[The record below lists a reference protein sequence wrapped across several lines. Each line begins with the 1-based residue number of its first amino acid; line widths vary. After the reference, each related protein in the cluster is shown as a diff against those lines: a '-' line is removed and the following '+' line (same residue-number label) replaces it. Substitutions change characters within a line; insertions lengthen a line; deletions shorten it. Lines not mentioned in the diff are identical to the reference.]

1 MSAFDYLSVLF
12 SVIMGL
18 ALTQILKGFRAL
30 MLARSRV
37 TLYLPA
43 LIWAAL
49 MILVVSQAWWGMFGM
64 RDFREWNF
72 AMYAA
77 VLFQITLM
85 YLVAGLVLPDI
96 PAEGPVDMKEGYFAH
111 STWFFSLF
119 ALTIAATFLKDYITL
134 GRVSSS
140 WNAYFLEFNFVL
152 ATVAAIVKWRWFH
165 WFLAPFSVAIIAIY
179 TALLSFRL

>member
-1 MSAFDYLSVLF
+1 MDTFNYLSVLF

-18 ALTQILKGFRAL
+18 AVTQILQGLRSL

-37 TLYLPA
+37 KLYLPA

-49 MILVVSQAWWGMFGM
+49 MVLVVAQAWWGMFGM
-64 RDFREWNF
+64 RDFRVWTF

-77 VLFQITLM
+77 VLLQITLM
-85 YLVAGLVLPDI
+85 YLVAGLAIPDV
-96 PAEGPVDMKEGYFAH
+96 PAEGPVDMREMYFAH
-111 STWFFSLF
+111 RGWFFSLF
-119 ALTIAATFLKDYITL
+119 ALTIAATFLKDFVTL
-134 GRVSSS
+134 GRVSSE

-152 ATVAAIVKWRWFH
+152 AAVAAITKARWFH
-165 WFLAPFSVAIIAIY
+165 WFLAPFSVATIAVY

>member
-1 MSAFDYLSVLF
+1 MDTFSFLSVLF

-18 ALTQILKGFRAL
+18 AVTQILQGFRAL

-37 TLYLPA
+37 KLYLPA

-49 MILVVSQAWWGMFGM
+49 MILVVAQAWWGMFGM
-64 RDFREWNF
+64 RDFRQWNF

-77 VLFQITLM
+77 VLLQITLM
-85 YLVAGLVLPDI
+85 YLAAGLVLPDI

-111 STWFFSLF
+111 SQWFFGLF

-134 GRVSSS
+134 GRVSST
-140 WNAYFLEFNFVL
+140 WNAYFLEFNFAL
-152 ATVAAIVKWRWFH
+152 AIVAAVVRWRWFH
-165 WFLAPFSVAIIAIY
+165 WVLAPFAVAIIAVY